1 MKYYPFFSI
10 STNLIDKEQCMVASL
25 TGAVSS
31 QIVTEEFKGKL
42 RLENSAV
49 ERKGKCLLDCKT
61 DMSNKDCIVGP
72 SDPMILCG
80 KVIAQR
86 IKGTPGITG

>member
-10 STNLIDKEQCMVASL
+10 STNLINKEQCMVASL

-31 QIVTEEFKGKL
+31 QIVTEEFEGKL
-42 RLENSAV
+42 KPENSAG

-61 DMSNKDCIVGP
+61 DTSNKD
-72 SDPMILCG
+72 
-80 KVIAQR
+80 
-86 IKGTPGITG
+86 

>member
-1 MKYYPFFSI
+1 
-10 STNLIDKEQCMVASL
+10 MVASL

-42 RLENSAV
+42 RLEISAV

-61 DMSNKDCIVGP
+61 DMSNKDYIIW
-72 SDPMILCG
+72 SDL
-80 KVIAQR
+80 VIR
-86 IKGTPGITG
+86 

>member
-10 STNLIDKEQCMVASL
+10 STNQIKGQFMVASL

-31 QIVTEEFKGKL
+31 QIVTEEFEGKL
-42 RLENSAV
+42 KPDISAG

-61 DMSNKDCIVGP
+61 DMSNKN
-72 SDPMILCG
+72 
-80 KVIAQR
+80 
-86 IKGTPGITG
+86 

>member
-1 MKYYPFFSI
+1 MKSHSFFSFL
-10 STNLIDKEQCMVASL
+10 TNLLKKGQFMVASL

-61 DMSNKDCIVGP
+61 DMSNKDYNLW
-72 SDPMILCG
+72 SDL
-80 KVIAQR
+80 VIR
-86 IKGTPGITG
+86 

>member
-1 MKYYPFFSI
+1 
-10 STNLIDKEQCMVASL
+10 MVASL

-31 QIVTEEFKGKL
+31 QTVTEEFKGRL

-61 DMSNKDCIVGP
+61 DMSNKDY
-72 SDPMILCG
+72 L
-80 KVIAQR
+80 
-86 IKGTPGITG
+86 